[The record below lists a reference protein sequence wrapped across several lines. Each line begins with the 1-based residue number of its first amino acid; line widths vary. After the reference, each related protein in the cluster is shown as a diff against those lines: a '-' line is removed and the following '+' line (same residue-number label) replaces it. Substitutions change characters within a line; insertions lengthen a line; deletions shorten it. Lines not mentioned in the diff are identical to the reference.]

1 MTRIEFYVL
10 PDDNPLGRL
19 RAACQLAAKGWQH
32 GMQVF
37 IRCVDAEQSN
47 ELDELLWGFRA
58 ERFIPHEQDADEP
71 QTPVV
76 IGIDQAPPFAQGLLI
91 NLAPTLS
98 AHIDRFSR
106 VIEIVNQEPQL
117 LTACRENFRLYR
129 RQGYDP
135 QRVEL

>member
-32 GMQVF
+32 GLQVF
-37 IRCVDAEQSN
+37 VRCSDEDQSTR
-47 ELDELLWGFRA
+47 LDELLWSFRA
-58 ERFIPHEQDADEP
+58 ERFIPHEQYAKEV
-71 QTPVV
+71 QAPVV
-76 IGIDQAPPFAQGLLI
+76 IGLEQEPPTAQGLLI

>member
-10 PDDNPLGRL
+10 PDDNPTGRL

-37 IRCVDAEQSN
+37 IRCVDETQSS
-47 ELDELLWGFRA
+47 EVDELLWGFRA
-58 ERFIPHEQDADEP
+58 ERFIPHEQHVDDPKA
-71 QTPVV
+71 PVV
-76 IGIDQAPPFAQGLLI
+76 IGVDQAPQFTQGLLI
-91 NLAPTLS
+91 NLASTLS
-98 AHIDRFSR
+98 SHIDQFSR

-135 QRVEL
+135 KRVEL

>member
-1 MTRIEFYVL
+1 MKRIEFYVL
-10 PDDNPLGRL
+10 PDANPLGRL

-37 IRCVDAEQSN
+37 IRCVDETQSN
-47 ELDELLWGFRA
+47 QLDELLWSFRA
-58 ERFIPHEQDADEP
+58 ERFVPHEQHADNP
-71 QTPVV
+71 QAPVV
-76 IGIDQAPPFAQGLLI
+76 IGLEQTPQTTQGLLI
-91 NLAPTLS
+91 NLAPTLC
-98 AHIDRFSR
+98 AHIDQFSR

-117 LTACRENFRLYR
+117 LTACRGNFRLYR